1 MNEYTYDLHTHSCLS
16 PCGDNDMTPN
26 NMVMM
31 AGLAGCD
38 ILAITD
44 HNSCKNAPA
53 LMKAGEQE
61 GLLVIP
67 GMELCVSEE
76 AHIVCLFETLQ
87 GAMAFDEYIYG
98 HMPHVK
104 NKSEIFGEQR
114 ICDENDGITGIEESL
129 LLIAAS
135 VSSWDIVGLVS
146 QYGGIAFPAHVDRD
160 SFSLLTSLG
169 AIPRENGFSA
179 AEITY
184 NCDYQGILRKEPYL
198 EELLILQSS
207 DAHYLEVLAGE
218 KKTMELPEKSIKAVL
233 EHIRQGKA
241 RDC

>member
-1 MNEYTYDLHTHSCLS
+1 MSEYTYDLHTHSCLS

-26 NMVMM
+26 NMAAM

-53 LMKAGEQE
+53 LMQAGARQ

-76 AHIVCLFETLQ
+76 AHIVCLFETLE
-87 GAMAFDEYIYG
+87 GAMAFDEFIYS

-114 ICDENDGITGIEESL
+114 ICDADDEIIGLEENL

-135 VSSWDIVGLVS
+135 VSSWDIVSLVTE
-146 QYGGIAFPAHVDRD
+146 YGGVAFPAHVDRD
-160 SFSLLTSLG
+160 SNSLLTSLG

-184 NCDYQGILRKEPYL
+184 NCDYEGILLKEPYL
-198 EELLILQSS
+198 DELLILRNS
-207 DAHYLEVLAGE
+207 DAHYLEVLSGE

-233 EHIRQGKA
+233 EHIRQGKVS
-241 RDC
+241 

>member
-1 MNEYTYDLHTHSCLS
+1 MNKYTYDLHTHSCLS
-16 PCGDNDMTPN
+16 PCGDNNMTPG
-26 NMVMM
+26 NMAAM
-31 AGLAGCD
+31 AALAGCD

-53 LMKAGEQE
+53 LIKAGQKQ

-76 AHIVCLFETLQ
+76 AHIVCLFENLD
-87 GAMAFDEYIYG
+87 GAMAFDKYIYS
-98 HMPHVK
+98 HMPYVK

-114 ICDENDGITGIEESL
+114 ICDENDEIMSMEENL

-135 VSSWDIVGLVS
+135 VSSWDIVELTAE
-146 QYGGIAFPAHVDRD
+146 YGGIAFPAHVDRD

-169 AIPRENGFSA
+169 AIPRENNFSA

-184 NCDYQGILRKEPYL
+184 NCDVGGILRKEPSL
-198 EELLILQSS
+198 GELMILQSS
-207 DAHYLEVLAGE
+207 DAHNLEVLAGE
-218 KKTMELPEKSIKAVL
+218 KKTIELPEKSVKAVL
-233 EHIRQGKA
+233 AHIRRGK
-241 RDC
+241 

>member
-1 MNEYTYDLHTHSCLS
+1 MNNYSYDLHTHSCLS

-44 HNSCKNAPA
+44 HNTCKNAPA
-53 LMKAGEQE
+53 LMKAGQEQ

-76 AHIVCLFETLQ
+76 AHIVCLFETLK
-87 GAMAFDEYIYG
+87 GAMAFDEYIYR

-114 ICDENDGITGIEESL
+114 ICNEKDQIIGMEENL

-135 VSSWDIVGLVS
+135 VTSWDIVELAAE
-146 QYGGIAFPAHVDRD
+146 YGGVAFPAHVDRD

-169 AIPRENGFSA
+169 AIPRENGFTA

-184 NCDYQGILRKEPYL
+184 NCDVGGILQKEPYL
-198 EELLILQSS
+198 DELLILQNS

-233 EHIRQGKA
+233 DHIRQGKQC
-241 RDC
+241 DC